1 MRGIFLILV
10 GSAISIQAFAADIA
24 LGGKNSG
31 SKDVDALVLQLV
43 STRPAPHPSGY
54 WLMTLEEEMAV
65 PYMTPQVSNA
75 IATLKMMGTTIFPAL
90 VKHLVDDRYSF
101 STIVAAW
108 DNCTVGDAVLEV
120 LSDGHQMFS
129 GYKSRKTP
137 SGSAVYLSFRAYLR
151 DREPEKLAAWA
162 KDRNRLEIQLDFI
175 DWCVA
180 KEEKRGFID
189 EAQRKHL
196 IERYAEAREQV
207 RNEYSEPS
215 GAANRSQPVR
225 SETNRTPAAAGSGR

>member
-1 MRGIFLILV
+1 MRGIFLILFR
-10 GSAISIQAFAADIA
+10 SAISIQAFAADIA
-24 LGGKNSG
+24 LGGENSG
-31 SKDVDALVLQLV
+31 SKDVEALVLQLV
-43 STRPAPHPSGY
+43 STRPAPHPT
-54 WLMTLEEEMAV
+54 TLEEEMTI

-75 IATLKMMGTTIFPAL
+75 IAKLKAMGTTIFPAL

-120 LSDGHQMFS
+120 LSDGHHMFS
-129 GYKSRKTP
+129 GYKARKTP
-137 SGSAVYLSFRAYLR
+137 TGSAVYLSFRAYLR
-151 DREPEKLAAWA
+151 DREAEKGADWA
-162 KDRNRLEIQLDFI
+162 KNRNRLEIQLDFI